1 MVVAQREELVIAS
14 QISYL
19 KYLPAIYSE
28 SEFIGRFLMI
38 FESVLGPVEAMVD
51 NLAYYFDPGISPEEL
66 LPWLASWMKVE
77 MDSSWPVE
85 RRREMVKSGPWLFQ
99 WRGTRRGLREYL
111 RLYTGIEPV
120 ITEDF
125 GGIILGG
132 QSELGRNTVLGEGH
146 QHVFTVTF
154 EVEDPD
160 SINVSQVKRI
170 IETEKPAHTS
180 YILTVVHKENS
191 PSPEAQT

>member
-1 MVVAQREELVIAS
+1 MVVTQREELVIAS
-14 QISYL
+14 QINYL

-28 SEFIGRFLMI
+28 NEFFGRFLMI

-51 NLAYYFDPGISPEEL
+51 NLAYYFDPGTSPEEL
-66 LPWLASWMKVE
+66 LPWLASWMEVE
-77 MDSSWPVE
+77 LDSNWTVE
-85 RRREMVKSGPWLFQ
+85 RRREMVKSASWLFQ

-132 QSELGRNTVLGEGH
+132 QSELGRNTVLGGGH
-146 QHVFTVTF
+146 QHLFTVTF
-154 EVEDPD
+154 ELEDLD
-160 SINVSQVKRI
+160 SINVTQVSRI
-170 IETEKPAHTS
+170 IENEKPAHAS
-180 YILTVVHKENS
+180 YILTVVRKESS
-191 PSPEAQT
+191 PSPEAQP